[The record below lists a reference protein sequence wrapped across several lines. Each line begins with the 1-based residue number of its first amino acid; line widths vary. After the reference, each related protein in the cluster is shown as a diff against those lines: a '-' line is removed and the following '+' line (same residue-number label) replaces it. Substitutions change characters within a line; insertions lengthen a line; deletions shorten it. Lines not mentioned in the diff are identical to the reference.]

1 MRLYDDLEAVLLDEE
16 AIEAEVQ
23 RLGERISNRFY

>member
-1 MRLYDDLEAVLLDEE
+1 MTIYDDLEAVLLDEE